1 MELNNQA
8 LRRCRLERV
17 AGGKKMQMTV
27 LLNLVCVLK
36 LQVVA
41 IKNVGDVA
49 VCDLLRGGL
58 ATSCD
63 DDRVGDL
70 AVFG

>member
-1 MELNNQA
+1 MSLGASGGWQEDGT
-8 LRRCRLERV
+8 EGPVEPRV
-17 AGGKKMQMTV
+17 RAETAGSGDKE
-27 LLNLVCVLK
+27 
-36 LQVVA
+36 
-41 IKNVGDVA
+41 VGDVA